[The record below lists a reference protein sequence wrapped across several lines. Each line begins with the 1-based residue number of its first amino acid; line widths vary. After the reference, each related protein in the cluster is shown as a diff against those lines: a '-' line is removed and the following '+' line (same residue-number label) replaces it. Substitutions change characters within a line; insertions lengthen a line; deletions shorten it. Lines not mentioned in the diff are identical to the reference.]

1 MKEEKKEDSLT
12 KLQKEVDEWKNKYYL
27 VLADTQNLRKS
38 LEEDHREA
46 LRYRSMGF
54 LEKLLPA
61 LDSFYIALGPTPNT
75 DEAKNYQKGFE
86 FIYKQL
92 NEALMSEGVKEIL
105 PKDGDTFD
113 PKTMH
118 ALDTVEGDKD
128 NLVTHVYSKGY
139 LLHERLIKP
148 AMVQVSKKPEEK
160 KEEEHP
166 EEKTN
171 QA

>member
-1 MKEEKKEDSLT
+1 
-12 KLQKEVDEWKNKYYL
+12 
-27 VLADTQNLRKS
+27 
-38 LEEDHREA
+38 
-46 LRYRSMGF
+46 
-54 LEKLLPA
+54 
-61 LDSFYIALGPTPNT
+61 
-75 DEAKNYQKGFE
+75 
-86 FIYKQL
+86 
-92 NEALMSEGVKEIL
+92 MSEGVKEIL

-160 KEEEHP
+160 EEEKV